1 MNKDVLNA
9 RVNYFIYMFRFDYCF
24 TVDNDFIT
32 FNRNNFTG
40 IFINEIFN
48 PGFQDTRSQFTT
60 YYLLEISLINLHI
73 FSQVK
78 NLKNVL
84 VVLKADSS

>member
-9 RVNYFIYMFRFDYCF
+9 RVNYFIYMFRFDHCF

-32 FNRNNFTG
+32 LDRNNFTG

-48 PGFQDTRSQFTT
+48 PGFQDTCSQFTT
-60 YYLLEISLINLHI
+60 YYLLEICFVNLYI

-78 NLKNVL
+78 NLKNVFII
-84 VVLKADSS
+84 LKANSS